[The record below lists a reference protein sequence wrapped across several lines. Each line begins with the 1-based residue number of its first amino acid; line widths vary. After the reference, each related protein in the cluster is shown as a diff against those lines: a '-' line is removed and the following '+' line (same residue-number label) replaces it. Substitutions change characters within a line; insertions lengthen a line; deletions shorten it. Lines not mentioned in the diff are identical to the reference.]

1 MFYAT
6 ARRTK
11 RLLLSLL
18 PDPIFYQYQHIKN
31 HKSLCDFSNPKSF
44 SEKIY
49 HRMRYPLPV
58 FSTLADK
65 VLVRE
70 HIAKVVG
77 EQYLVPAFFSCKS
90 ISASTFNDLPN
101 TFVMKA
107 NHSAGQVK
115 IVTDKRNEDLESLAQ
130 LANNWLHSDFSSIA
144 KEKHYQHIEPQ
155 IIFEHALLTNGS
167 PPADYKFNVFNDNKA
182 SETYI
187 FIQYMQDRFGD
198 ITQNLFLEDWTPAP
212 FTRAGQ
218 QQSSVPIE
226 KPKAL
231 DEMLLVAKKLSEH
244 FGYLRVDFYLHND
257 RVFIGELTIT
267 PAAGNYTFDP
277 PEYNSLLGEKFSW
290 PEHKEAR

>member
-18 PDPIFYQYQHIKN
+18 PELIFYQYQHIKN
-31 HKSLCDFSNPKSF
+31 HKSLCNFNNPKSF

-70 HIAKVVG
+70 HIAEIVG
-77 EQYLVPAFFSCKS
+77 EQYLVPAFFSCKTVS
-90 ISASTFNDLPN
+90 TSTFDDLPN

-115 IVTDKRNEDLESLAQ
+115 IIKDKRNEDLENLAQ
-130 LANNWLHSDFSSIA
+130 LANNWLRSDFSCA
-144 KEKHYQHIEPQ
+144 ARERHYQRIEPQ
-155 IIFEHALLTNGS
+155 IIFEHALLTNGN
-167 PPADYKFNVFNDNKA
+167 PPADYKFNVFNDCKA
-182 SETYI
+182 SAPYI
-187 FIQYMQDRFGD
+187 FIQYMQDRFGS

-218 QQSSVPIE
+218 QQSSAIIE
-226 KPKAL
+226 KPNAL
-231 DEMLLVAKKLSEH
+231 DEMLLVAKKLSQH

-257 RVFIGELTIT
+257 KVFIGELTIT

-290 PEHKEAR
+290 PEH